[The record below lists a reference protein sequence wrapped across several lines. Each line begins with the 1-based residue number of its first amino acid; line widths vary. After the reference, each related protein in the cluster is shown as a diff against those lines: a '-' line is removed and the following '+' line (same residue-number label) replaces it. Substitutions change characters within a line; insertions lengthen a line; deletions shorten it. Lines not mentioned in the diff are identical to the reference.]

1 MTKAELASMID
12 AYADAKA
19 SGNKYL
25 VQKMIEELEMALSEV
40 CDSNTLPPMEVP
52 KPPNELPPMP
62 PGGPVPL
69 PAEQDREAMLA
80 EY

>member
-1 MTKAELASMID
+1 MTKEVLAQVID

-25 VQKMIEELEMALSEV
+25 VKKMIEDLEVILSELF
-40 CDSNTLPPMEVP
+40 DSESAEP
-52 KPPNELPPMP
+52 
-62 PGGPVPL
+62 
-69 PAEQDREAMLA
+69 PAEVTLTQ

>member
-1 MTKAELASMID
+1 MITLNKYVNYSVMTKAEFAQCID

-25 VQKMIEELEMALSEV
+25 VKKMIEDLEGAL
-40 CDSNTLPPMEVP
+40 
-52 KPPNELPPMP
+52 NELFGEEPISASEIADAPEP
-62 PGGPVPL
+62 SG
-69 PAEQDREAMLA
+69 